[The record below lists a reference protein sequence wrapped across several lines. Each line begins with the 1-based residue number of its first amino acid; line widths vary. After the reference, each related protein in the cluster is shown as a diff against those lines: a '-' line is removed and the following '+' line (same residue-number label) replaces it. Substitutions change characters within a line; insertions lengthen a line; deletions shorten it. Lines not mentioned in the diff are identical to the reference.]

1 MAFQTQAQ
9 FKYNDLSDTQKQQV
23 KAIEGAYNTTTG
35 LQSTITYNEYILEI
49 TFADQEKQFL
59 PLVDIEAITINE
71 NNGNYSLKLH
81 HKGGWDYG
89 GLYSIMTKQKAETL
103 KTELQKFLD
112 NLEPFNEKTLADL
125 CDAVRYL
132 KTSKD
137 DDNFYDFEYK
147 MLRLAGITDMDNASY
162 EEMKTKMSFLWKLHS
177 NDFQCPLATNI
188 YPNGNFLRQLAR
200 ADGEDAFELV
210 LDNYGFDPNVIDPDG
225 CAVFDYLDAQITS
238 DHSYAKI
245 LIEKFKKYKAILL
258 KYDAKTANEIC
269 GCTKC

>member
-1 MAFQTQAQ
+1 MIYVSISTIPPRIKNLEKSVESILNQTLKPDKIFINIP
-9 FKYNDLSDTQKQQV
+9 FKYRRFK
-23 KAIEGAYNTTTG
+23 
-35 LQSTITYNEYILEI
+35 
-49 TFADQEKQFL
+49 
-59 PLVDIEAITINE
+59 EAIGDNQLPNFKDSSIEVTRCE
-71 NNGNYSLKLH
+71 DCGPGTKLLGSVHKMEKDSLVV
-81 HKGGWDYG
+81 
-89 GLYSIMTKQKAETL
+89 
-103 KTELQKFLD
+103 
-112 NLEPFNEKTLADL
+112 LA
-125 CDAVRYL
+125 
-132 KTSKD
+132 D